1 MERIKVLFLT
11 SCTGRGG
18 SGNSLFY
25 LLKHIDRSRI
35 EPVVVMPKPGVIGKR
50 LSAEGVR
57 CLVFP
62 RLKERLYEMRY
73 EKSNLLTRTLSLIQ
87 NSIDCCFF
95 VFQLVRLISRERAG
109 LVHCNQMMVKLMG
122 AAAGLL
128 SGTPVVWHCRTIY
141 STFLQKVGFNL
152 VARLSVVRKVIAVS
166 RAAAANYPGHS
177 EKVVV
182 IHNGVDLDHFS
193 RVQGNGALR
202 NASGVGTDAAPTIGF
217 MGRIVRWKGIDRLLD
232 AAELILAAGQRP
244 NFVIMGENAK
254 NPSEDLLQ
262 IYRDDVRHRQL
273 SELVVFTG
281 FQKDVRPVLRE
292 VDLVVVP
299 SIKPDPCPRSVIES
313 LALGV
318 PVVGSD
324 TGGIPELVID
334 GSTGLLARAGD
345 ASDLAEKIL
354 LLLNSKSCRE
364 RMGRAARA
372 WVAEHHDASQVARRI
387 QKVLIASAS
396 HVETSIGTH

>member
-35 EPVVVMPKPGVIGKR
+35 EPVVVMPKRGVIGRR
-50 LSAEGVR
+50 LTAQGVR

-73 EKSNLLTRTLSLIQ
+73 EKSNPLTRALSLIQ

-95 VFQLVRLISRERAG
+95 VFQLVRLISRERADI
-109 LVHCNQMMVKLMG
+109 VHCNQMMVKLMG
-122 AAAGLL
+122 AAAGLF
-128 SGTPVVWHCRTIY
+128 SGIPVVWHCRTIY
-141 STFLQKVGFNL
+141 STLLQKVGFNL
-152 VARLSVVRKVIAVS
+152 VARLPVVRRVIAVS
-166 RAAAANYPGHS
+166 RAAAANYRGLS

-193 RVQGNGALR
+193 RVQGNGAYLKAPVVR
-202 NASGVGTDAAPTIGF
+202 KKSTPTIGF

-232 AAELILAAGQRP
+232 AAELIFAAGQRP
-244 NFVIMGENAK
+244 TFVIMGENAN

-262 IYRDDVRHRQL
+262 IYRDDVRQRCL
-273 SELVVFTG
+273 SEQVVFTG
-281 FQKDVRPVLRE
+281 FQKDVRPVLTE

-299 SIKPDPCPRSVIES
+299 SIRPDPCPRSVIES

-354 LLLNSKSCRE
+354 LLLNSESCRE
-364 RMGRAARA
+364 KMGRAARA
-372 WVAEHHDASQVARRI
+372 WVVENHDALRVASRI
-387 QKVLIASAS
+387 QHVLIDAAR
-396 HVETSIGTH
+396 